1 MNLSIKTISLNYAHI
16 HCKQEVTWRLLRQR
30 TPRPQLFTVMTRY
43 IPGLVLTGVITG
55 LALNVGDMPWF
66 INMGLGALTL
76 AILFGIIVGNTL
88 YPWLQPVCSDG
99 VVYAKQYLL
108 RLGSFCTV
116 SA

>member
-1 MNLSIKTISLNYAHI
+1 MATSQTKEL
-16 HCKQEVTWRLLRQR
+16 
-30 TPRPQLFTVMTRY
+30 PRPQLFTVMTRY

-108 RLGSFCTV
+108 RLGIIFV
-116 SA
+116 RFPPDLSASG